1 MASHNAILAH
11 FTAQAAACEALGSPF
26 TARLCRLLPDLVQD
40 GLVGAR
46 LAEWDGDLRD
56 DALALR
62 LCGGLHRLV
71 IEEVEPDLV
80 AVYPPHAA
88 DDDALRD
95 AVAAALE
102 HQYVFLAAYLDNPP
116 QTNEVARSAML
127 LPGFLEVARRTSLPM
142 SLTEIG
148 ASAGLN
154 LFFDRFQYAFGSTE
168 WGDRRAAVR
177 LAPELRGPVPELK
190 GSIYVVDR
198 SACDLMPI
206 DIRDE
211 DGRRRLRSYVWADQ
225 FERLDRLDSAIGTAL
240 SQPFAM
246 VRDDAAAFVYRRLA
260 DRKAGQVAVLFHSIM
275 WQYLPE
281 HSRAA
286 IEDIVAEEGVRT
298 SSVFPI
304 ARVALEP
311 LEPGAPHATLSVT
324 IWPGGETRHLA
335 RCDYHGRW
343 IETLAA

>member
-1 MASHNAILAH
+1 MASQNAILAH
-11 FTAQAAACEALGSPF
+11 FMAQAAACDDLGSPF
-26 TARLCRLLPDLVQD
+26 TARLCRLLPDLLQD

-46 LAEWDGDLRD
+46 LAEWDGDLRE

-71 IEEVEPDLV
+71 IEEVEPDLA

-88 DDDALRD
+88 EDDDLRSAL
-95 AVAAALE
+95 AAALE
-102 HQYVFLAAYLDNPP
+102 QQYVFLAAYLDNPP
-116 QTNEVARSAML
+116 QTNEVARSSML
-127 LPGFLEVARRTSLPM
+127 LPAFLEVARRTSLPM

-154 LFFDRFQYAFGSTE
+154 LFFDRFHHAYGTSE

-177 LAPELRGPVPELK
+177 LAPALRGAVPELK

-225 FERLDRLDSAIGTAL
+225 SERLARLDAAMGTAL
-240 SQPFAM
+240 ANPFALE
-246 VRDDAAAFVYRRLA
+246 REDAAAFVYRRLA

-286 IEDIVAEEGVRT
+286 IEDIVAEEGART

-304 ARVALEP
+304 ARVAMEP
-311 LEPGAPHATLSVT
+311 LEPGAPYATLSVT

-343 IETLAA
+343 IEMIA